1 MSWIKKSLSCFHY
14 DKKNRCE
21 CNKKN
26 DLKSYDN
33 GDALTK
39 SEIFHKNTQ
48 CNFDDEFNEE
58 HLLCDK
64 GQ

>member
-1 MSWIKKSLSCFHY
+1 MSWIKKSLSCFHH
-14 DKKNRCE
+14 DKQNKCE
-21 CNKKN
+21 CNRKKS
-26 DLKSYDN
+26 KSYGN
-33 GDALTK
+33 GDAFTK
-39 SEIFHKNTQ
+39 SEVSHKNTQ